1 MMTMKKVIVIMI
13 ALALSLVPITAM
25 AAEGPMKLP
34 DGSNESAD
42 MHNNAGISNW
52 NEKNYEGAL
61 GHFQEASKA
70 DSAIAETHFNEA
82 VTLDKLGRHVKAT
95 MHFKA
100 AKKHAK
106 GNDKI
111 LKSPILNGHIN

>member
-1 MMTMKKVIVIMI
+1 MKKLLVIISV
-13 ALALSLVPITAM
+13 LALIWVPLTAI
-25 AAEGPMKLP
+25 AGEGPMKLP
-34 DGSNESAD
+34 AGSNKSAD
-42 MHNNAGISNW
+42 MHNNAGIGNW

-61 GHFQEASKA
+61 GHFQEASQA
-70 DSAIAETHFNEA
+70 DSSIAETHFNEA
-82 VTLDKLGRHVKAT
+82 VTLDKLGRHGEAT

>member
-1 MMTMKKVIVIMI
+1 MKKLLVTIIV
-13 ALALSLVPITAM
+13 LALFSVPLTAM
-25 AAEGPMKLP
+25 AGEGPMKLP
-34 DGSNESAD
+34 AGSNKSAN

-61 GHFQEASKA
+61 GHFQEASQA
-70 DSAIAETHFNEA
+70 DSSIAETHFNEA
-82 VTLDKLGRHVKAT
+82 VTLDKLGRHGEAT

-106 GNDKI
+106 GNEKI